1 MPASSSEA
9 RASASTSSS
18 VSVPDSAAVS
28 VSAPDSAPAREKA
41 EAPAPSTRD
50 PFSWRF
56 TTPLFIGSALNP
68 INSSLI
74 ATALLP
80 IAHGVGVPI
89 GQTAALVTALYLA
102 SAIAQPTAGKAAE
115 VFGPRRVFLAGIVLV
130 ALGGVAGGFASDLL
144 TLLIARVLIG
154 LGTSCAYP
162 TAMLLIRRRAR
173 DAGLDNPPG
182 GVLGG
187 LQIAGIA
194 TASLGLPIGGALVG
208 ALGWRSV
215 FFANV
220 PVALI
225 ALAAALTWVEPDGP
239 LQRPMRGR
247 EVATR
252 LDAGGIAGFAAAMIA
267 LLLFLFK
274 LPAAHWSLLAASVV
288 LWIVLVVWELRASA
302 PFLDVRM
309 LVTNRALS
317 RTYLRFGLAM
327 LCLYV
332 VLYGITQWLEGVR
345 GLSETQAGL
354 LLLPM
359 TVVSGVIVSPV
370 SRRNL
375 VRGPIIAAALACVA
389 GSAGALVLSASASI
403 GWVVV
408 VTLVFG
414 LVTGF
419 AAAGNQ
425 TALYAQA
432 PVDQLGTA
440 AGLLR
445 TFGYV
450 GSIASSAITGI
461 VFHTSVSDHGV
472 HLIAWIM
479 IGVSFALL
487 LISVLDRTLPRKTAD

>member
-1 MPASSSEA
+1 MPAPS
-9 RASASTSSS
+9 
-18 VSVPDSAAVS
+18 
-28 VSAPDSAPAREKA
+28 
-41 EAPAPSTRD
+41 EAPAPAAAHDGSTPPEH

-80 IAHGVGVPI
+80 IAHGIGVPI

-102 SAIAQPTAGKAAE
+102 TAIAQPTAGKAAE
-115 VFGPRRVFLAGIVLV
+115 VFGPRRVFLAGIILV
-130 ALGGVAGGFASDLL
+130 ALGGLTGGFATDLV
-144 TLLIARVLIG
+144 TLLVSRVLIG

-162 TAMLLIRRRAR
+162 TAMLLIRARAR
-173 DAGLDNPPG
+173 AAGLDKPPG

-194 TASLGLPIGGALVG
+194 TASLGLPIGGALLG
-208 ALGWRSV
+208 LFGWRSI
-215 FFANV
+215 FFVNV
-220 PVALI
+220 PVALV
-225 ALAAALTWVEPDGP
+225 AFTAALLWVAPDGP
-239 LQRPMRGR
+239 LQHPLRVRDL
-247 EVATR
+247 ASR
-252 LDAGGIAGFAAAMIA
+252 LDVGGIAGFALAMVA
-267 LLLFLFK
+267 LLLFLFA
-274 LPAAHWSLLAASVV
+274 LPTTHWYLLGISAV
-288 LWIVLVVWELRASA
+288 LWIALVFWELRAA
-302 PFLDVRM
+302 TPFLDVRM
-309 LVTNRALS
+309 LAANKALS
-317 RTYLRFGLAM
+317 LTYLRFGLAM

-354 LLLPM
+354 VLLPM
-359 TVVSGVIVSPV
+359 TLVSGLVVSPV

-375 VRGPIIAAALACVA
+375 VRAPVIAAAVACVL
-389 GSAGALVLSASASI
+389 GSAGVLLLDADAWI
-403 GWVVV
+403 GTILL

-419 AAAGNQ
+419 SAAGNQ

-432 PVDQLGTA
+432 PPEQLGTA
-440 AGLLR
+440 SGLLR

-461 VFHTSVSDHGV
+461 VFRTQVTDHGV

-479 IGVSFALL
+479 VGVSIVLL
-487 LISVLDRTLPRKTAD
+487 LVSVLDRTLPRANEGQA